1 MRIRI
6 KSSRGDTIVEVLL
19 AIAVTSV
26 VLAGAYVAV
35 NRSMKASRAAQ
46 ERGEAVKVA
55 EAQIE
60 RLKYLNIKGSAE
72 DIYQVGPFCISSE
85 LKAVGFDA
93 PPNISDD
100 ENDPAGCR
108 SSGRYVA
115 SITRDSTTGIHQIRV
130 LWENVTGSNTT
141 TGYPG
146 FDEIKMYYRVYQ

>member
-1 MRIRI
+1 MRVSI

-19 AIAVTSV
+19 AIAITSV

-35 NRSMKASRAAQ
+35 SGSMKASRAAQ

-60 RLKYLNIKGSAE
+60 RLKYLNINSSPE
-72 DIYQVGPFCISSE
+72 NIYQPGPFCVSSE
-85 LKAVGFDA
+85 LKVVGFGA
-93 PPNISDD
+93 TPNITDD
-100 ENDPAGCR
+100 EDDPTGCR

-115 SITRDSTTGIHQIRV
+115 SIKRDSITGIHEITV

-146 FDEIKMYYRVYQ
+146 FDQIKMYYRVYQ